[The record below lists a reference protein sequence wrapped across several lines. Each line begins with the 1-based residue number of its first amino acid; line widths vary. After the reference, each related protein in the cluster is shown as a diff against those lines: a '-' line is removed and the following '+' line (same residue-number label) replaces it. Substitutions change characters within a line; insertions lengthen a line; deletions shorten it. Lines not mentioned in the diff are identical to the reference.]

1 MEGSSLMI
9 QYSNKRH
16 KHPIN
21 LTKSNLLLLK
31 MIGDLGFANIN
42 QIDMLWSIC
51 SHYPTILTRSIL
63 REWCSYGGIMKKVG
77 KSKKQTTNSLL
88 RTVYILN
95 KNGRQLLVDQHLWTK
110 EASESP
116 IISLNSHNEQAIEVI
131 VQGLYAATF
140 KYRTFGTMTSSMTLN
155 NQHTI
160 YSNPMFNGNIEVNN
174 TLNVPDGAGTTDKKK
189 PGTVAPAS
197 TKPIQPVAEGWENDV
212 SQPLKQ
218 AAKTSMITLDKD
230 QLESLRKM
238 LFNTN
243 TSGSG
248 IVSLINQ
255 LDKYLLVNGTEPRLS
270 VRGNSYNSQPS
281 DSINPTKHSQY
292 SYREKDINTI
302 TDNKNKEQLFNI
314 NAVNF
319 CPISLLTAKLNLL
332 LSVRYS
338 FSTIYGSLL
347 FALPLSLQ
355 IHLLMNLPTEK
366 IRVMDLG
373 LSCRKS
379 EETNLS
385 EYTAPRTLFDSEL
398 PASHLA
404 SSKDSPHPG
413 DNDNNSGMSRTAN
426 FPILTDN
433 NSLLLDRLLGL
444 LGNAEWL
451 INQQVGTG
459 GNHVFSDGQKQ
470 QLRSRHYWRLYPL
483 EVNKILSCN
492 SLLGD
497 AYTTLISVLN
507 NSAVLPTSVLSAANQ
522 REQNPVR
529 TDKNLLDKDE
539 KPYDLREITGRT
551 DVQIALSTRPQT
563 KADFHY
569 SVSAVKHLTTTI
581 REGQISRLLKG
592 NRSSRSDRV
601 TNEALQKH
609 SGANLN
615 KDEGLSEKKDKTA
628 GRMLGVN
635 YTHNKKDKKSTEEPI
650 AEKIFDERLL
660 SLEKLW
666 GIQDVEDKLTTNQSS
681 FFDDRTRPFFTNQS
695 KTSNDHEKKDNK
707 SVMSRFLGANIDPNS
722 HYFTNQ
728 QDQSMSLPPS
738 DNNKKPKMTSYLQSN
753 GVSAHNSHNISTGK
767 EQDQHSQSIGSSSPY
782 KRSKS
787 IDIKGFN
794 NDNNHESD
802 LKKADTYVK
811 IPVKNSYEWI
821 TSPLFLRKLPGNIT
835 KIRQIS
841 LSSPNNASNYGGGY
855 HRAWGKYPR
864 FYLRKGKLKGQAVPD
879 HVNKLL
885 VADDHQTIANCYY
898 KSWAVRWPA
907 ISNIEKIPLSN
918 SQSSLNKLKEKET
931 IVFDSTFPHS
941 FPVGSDLSQALL
953 KNKQFSQSILT
964 NAHIE
969 VLLRLANY
977 QQQQSVSYRS
987 RINYVDQQ
995 PHSLSDR
1002 SEPKRFSD
1010 NFFGH
1015 FYKAIDL
1022 ISNPTFSLEDF
1033 DFRSFNRQFANKFA
1047 QHDAMPFIADMMV
1060 SFNRHDRRHEL
1071 FIELDNRTETNDRQA
1086 SKVRNYIEYA
1096 LQNPDKEIEMVI
1108 AVTDGS
1114 LRTTKVKEFNNVGRK
1129 LANIANRIMQT
1140 YVTIDGQRIYLSDLY
1155 QRASNLQVRLTGVSE
1170 AYLDVAEFLLGSN
1183 YLFDYTKTLD
1193 DFCQYFNNHS
1203 EWQVNFVPGKM
1214 IKAALNDPDIFS
1226 SPLGM
1231 FNTSLL
1237 NKKGKG
1243 LTRYLPPKCINQ
1255 QEIWG
1260 YLHFFYPAANVSYDQ
1275 PILFGHE
1282 HELNTIMQTYNLTY
1296 LAHSSDK
1303 YGYPFIVYPHR
1314 ERQMTA
1320 VTLNLY
1326 KHMIDWNDYYTFRQP
1341 VLLQP
1346 LWSLN
1351 NNYQLLCELRWLT
1364 VQYTKTIYTHFKD
1377 QKYSS
1382 LQSLITHPQ
1391 RNINFQLNQWMDKQ
1405 PRKVDSLNRA
1415 IHEQNVAE
1423 FISQLQLGELPL
1435 SLISQLLDRWPKG
1448 MYSIPQ
1454 VLDLPYWNNE
1464 LEITNHQIADNFS
1477 YSAFLSDLNS
1487 TLPDARKHPQV

>member
-160 YSNPMFNGNIEVNN
+160 YSNPMFDGNIEVNN
-174 TLNVPDGAGTTDKKK
+174 TLNVPDGAGTTDNNK

-197 TKPIQPVAEGWENDV
+197 TKQIQPVAEGWENGV

-218 AAKTSMITLDKD
+218 AAKASTITLDKD

-238 LFNTN
+238 LLNTR

-248 IVSLINQ
+248 IVSLTNQ
-255 LDKYLLVNGTEPRLS
+255 LDKYLLVNGTEPRLLS
-270 VRGNSYNSQPS
+270 NGLNS
-281 DSINPTKHSQY
+281 TKHSQY
-292 SYREKDINTI
+292 SYREKDINTL
-302 TDNKNKEQLFNI
+302 TDNKNKERLSNI
-314 NAVNF
+314 NTVNF
-319 CPISLLTAKLNLL
+319 SPISLLTAKLNLL
-332 LSVRYS
+332 LSVCYGS
-338 FSTIYGSLL
+338 ITIYDSLL

-373 LSCRKS
+373 LSFCKAKDTS
-379 EETNLS
+379 LS

-398 PASHLA
+398 PASHLV
-404 SSKDSPHPG
+404 SSKNSPHPG
-413 DNDNNSGMSRTAN
+413 DNDNNSGMTGTAN
-426 FPILTDN
+426 LPILTDN

-444 LGNAEWL
+444 LGDAEWL
-451 INQQVGTG
+451 INQQAGTG
-459 GNHVFSDGQKQ
+459 DEHVFRDGQKQ
-470 QLRSRHYWRLYPL
+470 QLRSGNYWRLYPL
-483 EVNKILSCN
+483 EVNKFLPCN

-507 NSAVLPTSVLSAANQ
+507 KSIVLPISALSAANQ
-522 REQNPVR
+522 REQRSVKAA
-529 TDKNLLDKDE
+529 KNLLDKDE
-539 KPYDLREITGRT
+539 KPYDLREVAEQTGVQT
-551 DVQIALSTRPQT
+551 DSATRPQT

-569 SVSAVKHLTTTI
+569 SRSAVKHLITTI
-581 REGQISRLLKG
+581 RKAQTSRPLKDD
-592 NRSSRSDRV
+592 RSSRSNRA
-601 TNEALQKH
+601 TNEALQER
-609 SGANLN
+609 SGANLS

-628 GRMLGVN
+628 GRMLGEN
-635 YTHNKKDKKSTEEPI
+635 HTHNKKDKKSTEKPI
-650 AEKIFDERLL
+650 AEKIF
-660 SLEKLW
+660 
-666 GIQDVEDKLTTNQSS
+666 IEDKLTTNQSS
-681 FFDDRTRPFFTNQS
+681 FFDDKTRPLFTNQS
-695 KTSNDHEKKDNK
+695 KASNDHEKKDNK

-753 GVSAHNSHNISTGK
+753 GVSAHNSHNLSTGK

-787 IDIKGFN
+787 IDIKGFS
-794 NDNNHESD
+794 NDDKHEID

-841 LSSPNNASNYGGGY
+841 SSSPNNTSNSGGDY

-885 VADDHQTIANCYY
+885 VADDHQPIANCYY

-931 IVFDSTFPHS
+931 IVFDSTFSHS

-953 KNKQFSQSILT
+953 KDKQFSQSTLT

-977 QQQQSVSYRS
+977 QQHQSISYRS

-995 PHSLSDR
+995 PHSLFDR

-1047 QHDAMPFIADMMV
+1047 QHDVMPFIADMMV

-1214 IKAALNDPDIFS
+1214 FKAALNDPNIFS

-1231 FNTSLL
+1231 LNTSLV
-1237 NKKGKG
+1237 NKQGKG
-1243 LTRYLPPKCINQ
+1243 ISRYLPPKCINQ

-1275 PILFGHE
+1275 PVLFGHE

-1303 YGYPFIVYPHR
+1303 YGYPFVVYPHR

-1320 VTLNLY
+1320 VTLSLY
-1326 KHMIDWNDYYTFRQP
+1326 KHIVDWNDYYSFRQP

-1346 LWSLN
+1346 LWSLD

-1364 VQYTKTIYTHFKD
+1364 VQYAKNIYTHFKD
-1377 QKYSS
+1377 LEHSS

-1391 RNINFQLNQWMDKQ
+1391 RNINFQLNQWMNKQ
-1405 PRKVDSLNRA
+1405 PRKAGSLNRA
-1415 IHEQNVAE
+1415 IHEQNVTE
-1423 FISQLQLGELPL
+1423 FISQLQLVELPL
-1435 SLISQLLDRWPKG
+1435 SLISHLLARWPKG
-1448 MYSIPQ
+1448 MYSLPQ
-1454 VLDLPYWNNE
+1454 VLNLPYWNNE
-1464 LEITNHQIADNFS
+1464 LEITSHQIAENFS

-1487 TLPDARKHPQV
+1487 TLPDARKHPQI